1 MTDGSR
7 IIGVL
12 EAAWADIRARH
23 ADVPEVVM
31 ITGTARTHKASELK
45 LGHFGADRWSG
56 EEGRRPELFIAGEL
70 FKPEGNVSGGRRVLR
85 TLLHEASHGVAHVR
99 GIKDC
104 SRQNRYHNKRF
115 AAIAAELG
123 LTPPTE
129 PHSTLGFSS
138 CTLGDE
144 TAAAWSSTIEAFDAA
159 GLPHLE
165 LGAGLSVGGPE
176 GGKDGEDG
184 EGEGK
189 GKPRSGARQSAVC
202 GCNPPRK
209 LSITLKQLEIG
220 GIICAICMGEFEVE
234 QDQAAEDED

>member
-31 ITGTARTHKASELK
+31 ITGSARTHKATELK
-45 LGHFGADRWSG
+45 LGHFGADRWADAAT
-56 EEGRRPELFIAGEL
+56 RKPELFIAGEL
-70 FKPEGNVSGGRRVLR
+70 FKPEGGVSGGRRVLC
-85 TLLHEASHGVAHVR
+85 TLLHEASHGAAHAR

-165 LGAGLSVGGPE
+165 TGVTIGGPA

-189 GKPRSGARQSAVC
+189 GKSRSGARRSAVC

-209 LSITLKQLEIG
+209 LSITPKQLEIG

-234 QDQAAEDED
+234 QDDQADEDED